1 MRLTIDLDAA
11 AAAFYT
17 RVAESARLPLET
29 VVADALFKRASFPS
43 KRSASPDRRPV
54 PGYHDSG
61 TGHFFHLLRRFFAVF
76 VPLPDMAGIV
86 FSMAECY
93 NIRDHRNM
101 EGSRMKSIRDVYKI
115 GKGPSSSHTMGP
127 ERAARLFLS
136 KYPDAET
143 YRVVLYGS
151 LSKTGRGHG
160 TDRVL
165 YEVLGRERTE
175 VVFSEET
182 PHSLPHPN
190 TLDFFACREG
200 KPYATMRVAS
210 IGGGDIRIEGQDAP
224 EEQDEVYPEN
234 SFAEIAQFCRWRYI
248 SLSEYVELNEGP
260 GIWDFLAEVWQ
271 TMKQAIADGLAAE
284 GTLPGGLNVERKAKR
299 LYAQSKENER
309 PQVRELRIVC
319 AYAFAVSEQNADNG
333 TIVTAP
339 TCGSAGVLPAVLLY
353 MQRTHNIP
361 DAQVL
366 RALAVAGLFGA
377 LVKRNG
383 SISGAECGCQAEIGT
398 ACSMAAAALCAL
410 MGLSIEETEYAAEI
424 AMEHHLGLTCDPIC
438 GLVQIPC
445 IERNAVAA
453 KRAMDAFNLSGLL
466 CGSRNIS
473 FDMVVRTMKET
484 GLHISAKYRE
494 TSEGGLAKLYDR
506 RAAN

>member
-1 MRLTIDLDAA
+1 
-11 AAAFYT
+11 
-17 RVAESARLPLET
+17 
-29 VVADALFKRASFPS
+29 
-43 KRSASPDRRPV
+43 
-54 PGYHDSG
+54 
-61 TGHFFHLLRRFFAVF
+61 
-76 VPLPDMAGIV
+76 
-86 FSMAECY
+86 
-93 NIRDHRNM
+93 
-101 EGSRMKSIRDVYKI
+101 MKSIRDVYKI

-175 VVFSEET
+175 VVFSEEK

-224 EEQDEVYPEN
+224 QEQDEVYPEN

-271 TMKQAIADGLAAE
+271 AMKQAVADGLAAE